1 MDPVS
6 IFGLTGSVL
15 TAGKVVMNLIA
26 SLNTL
31 KSKYESADLM
41 AILLIGQLTTIKTAL
56 NEVSNWIATS
66 LHGFDK
72 HDQLIINLESSLE
85 SCHVFILMLD
95 NRIIQLDR
103 TGIDR
108 KLKRKTKLHW
118 NESEIK
124 ELNSH
129 LNSQVNALHLLLIA
143 VQMHVFAIPNTK
155 PSLAINIYHLNCV
168 NNQNSRTSFDRNQLL
183 QKSESQKIFKKVED
197 DRSSLKALR
206 SRCRTSAGTSDSPI
220 AFDFDEEI
228 AATNLYQN
236 VAIHPQMMSNRSE
249 NTFRARSK
257 KNMGTK
263 MGLNQ
268 NSKQRGTKLSSKRR
282 IEWCLQQAIPSD
294 CDTIL
299 PNSRSSSIYDT
310 FSTMNVSDDESQFKN
325 LPWQPV
331 KQRSSPDI
339 VDNPFLDP
347 HEGPTNLPS
356 AHSLYEKSSD
366 KSSSHRNNDPCR
378 SSYQHL
384 EILHYILLSGY
395 SNSGKRTLTDSIE
408 FLSQD
413 MSKDE
418 NWIYGKA
425 IQLYILRCI
434 MHDVWEMKKFNVSSH
449 WAERY
454 GLYNI
459 GDFRDGRFDSHN
471 IWSYKGWPYDHTP
484 ETIDQLATTSWNGQ
498 GFRKTF
504 DAWSSKISRMKAVE
518 MSICLVTQPS

>member
-31 KSKYESADLM
+31 KSKYESAGLM

-108 KLKRKTKLHW
+108 KLKRK
-118 NESEIK
+118 
-124 ELNSH
+124 
-129 LNSQVNALHLLLIA
+129 
-143 VQMHVFAIPNTK
+143 PNYT
-155 PSLAINIYHLNCV
+155 
-168 NNQNSRTSFDRNQLL
+168 
-183 QKSESQKIFKKVED
+183 
-197 DRSSLKALR
+197 
-206 SRCRTSAGTSDSPI
+206 
-220 AFDFDEEI
+220 
-228 AATNLYQN
+228 
-236 VAIHPQMMSNRSE
+236 
-249 NTFRARSK
+249 
-257 KNMGTK
+257 GTK
-263 MGLNQ
+263 
-268 NSKQRGTKLSSKRR
+268 
-282 IEWCLQQAIPSD
+282 
-294 CDTIL
+294 
-299 PNSRSSSIYDT
+299 
-310 FSTMNVSDDESQFKN
+310 FKN

-395 SNSGKRTLTDSIE
+395 SNSGKRTLTDSTE

-413 MSKDE
+413 MTKDE

-425 IQLYILRCI
+425 IQLYTLRCI
-434 MHDVWEMKKFNVSSH
+434 MHDVWETKKFNVSSH

-459 GDFRDGRFDSHN
+459 GDFRDGRLDPHN
-471 IWSYKGWPYDHTP
+471 IWSYKGWSYDQTP

-518 MSICLVTQPS
+518 IYFRSIDRIWYYSYIPTKEDLLLLFSRARNMDIV